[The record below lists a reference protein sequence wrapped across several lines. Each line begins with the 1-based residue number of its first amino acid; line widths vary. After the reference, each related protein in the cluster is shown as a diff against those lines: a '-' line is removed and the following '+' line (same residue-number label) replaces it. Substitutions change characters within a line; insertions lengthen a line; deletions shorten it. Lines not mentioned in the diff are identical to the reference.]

1 MKTNG
6 KWQTMPLLRVVMFLI
21 TGMLLCGYLSIFIN
35 KQIWFALCCLSFL
48 LTLLFHRKKTGQSVM
63 LSMTIILFGIVRMG
77 IVSDHGDAPYQE
89 TEKTVS
95 SDCSKNISHLRK
107 QLLATYDH
115 YDFNM
120 EEKALINAI
129 TLGDKSLLNKNIRKP
144 FSISG
149 SSHILALSGLHTGIV
164 FALFFLFF
172 RMVFCFIRNYLFRQ
186 CLIVLFTLPAI
197 WFFAILTGSSPSVI
211 RATVML
217 TVFSLARLLSRDGIS
232 LNVLAFTAILML
244 MINPKD
250 LYDIGFQLSFLAV
263 FSIIVI
269 YKDIVNIFQN
279 IRNPLI
285 RWMWQMFMVSTA
297 AQLGTAPLAAYYFH
311 QFSLMYFLS
320 NLVIIPCVTMLLYF
334 SILFQI
340 LTFCPAF
347 LSFIALM
354 IKYNLMVIQE
364 YNAWCASLP
373 HPVVNGIHWSLPQLL
388 AVYGLLITLYLII
401 RIFYRRWSSFREYY
415 MIDDLSTNQ

>member
-6 KWQTMPLLRVVMFLI
+6 KWQTMPLLRVAMFLI
-21 TGMLLCGYLSIFIN
+21 TGMLLSGYLLIFID
-35 KQIWFALCCLSFL
+35 KQIWLAICCLFFL
-48 LTLLFHRKKTGQSVM
+48 LTLLFNRKKTGQSVM

-89 TEKTVS
+89 TEKTVFS
-95 SDCSKNISHLRK
+95 KCSKNISHLRK
-107 QLLATYDH
+107 QLLTTYDH
-115 YDFNM
+115 YDFNI

-129 TLGDKSLLNKNIRKP
+129 TLGDKSLLNKDIRKT
-144 FSISG
+144 FSTSG

-164 FALFFLFF
+164 FALLYLFF
-172 RMVFCFIRNYLFRQ
+172 RMVFCFNSNYLFRQ

-244 MINPKD
+244 MINPTD

-269 YKDIVNIFQN
+269 YKGVVNIFQN
-279 IRNPLI
+279 IKNPLI
-285 RWMWQMFMVSTA
+285 RWMWQMFVVSTA

-320 NLVIIPCVTMLLYF
+320 NLVVIPCVTMLLYF

-340 LTFCPAF
+340 LIFCPA
-347 LSFIALM
+347 LQSFIALM
-354 IKYNLMVIQE
+354 MKYTLMVIQE
-364 YNAWCASLP
+364 YHAWCSSLP
-373 HPVVNGIHWSLPQLL
+373 HPVVKDIHWSLPQLL

-401 RIFYRRWSSFREYY
+401 RIFYRRWSSFRENY
-415 MIDDLSTNQ
+415 MIDESTNQ

>member
-6 KWQTMPLLRVVMFLI
+6 KWQTMPLLRVALFLI
-21 TGMLLCGYLSIFIN
+21 TGMLLGDYLSIFIDM
-35 KQIWFALCCLSFL
+35 KIMFALCCLSFL

-63 LSMTIILFGIVRMG
+63 LSITIILFGIIRMG
-77 IVSDHGDAPYQE
+77 IVSNHGDTPYQE
-89 TEKTVS
+89 TEKTVFS
-95 SDCSKNISHLRK
+95 KCSKNISHLRK
-107 QLLATYDH
+107 QLLTTYDH

-120 EEKALINAI
+120 EEKALIDAI
-129 TLGDKSLLNKNIRKP
+129 TLGDKSLLTKDIRKP

-149 SSHILALSGLHTGIV
+149 SSHVLALSGLHTGIV
-164 FALFFLFF
+164 FVLLYLFF
-172 RMVFCFIRNYLFRQ
+172 RMFFCFISNYLFRQ

-197 WFFAILTGSSPSVI
+197 WFFALLTGSSPSVI

-244 MINPKD
+244 MINPTD

-279 IRNPLI
+279 VRNPLI
-285 RWMWQMFMVSTA
+285 RWMWQMFVVSTA

-320 NLVIIPCVTMLLYF
+320 NLVVIPCVTMLLYF

-340 LTFCPAF
+340 LIFCPA
-347 LSFIALM
+347 LQSFIALSM
-354 IKYNLMVIQE
+354 KYTLMVIQE

-373 HPVVNGIHWSLPQLL
+373 HPVVKDIHWSLPQLL

-401 RIFYRRWSSFREYY
+401 RFFYRRWSSFRENY
-415 MIDDLSTNQ
+415 MIDESTNQ

>member
-6 KWQTMPLLRVVMFLI
+6 KWQTMPLLRVALFLI
-21 TGMLLCGYLSIFIN
+21 MGMLLGDYLSIFIDM
-35 KQIWFALCCLSFL
+35 KIMFALCCLSFM

-63 LSMTIILFGIVRMG
+63 LSITIILFGIIRMG
-77 IVSDHGDAPYQE
+77 IVSGNGDAPYHE
-89 TEKTVS
+89 TEKTVFNNFS
-95 SDCSKNISHLRK
+95 ENISHLRK

-120 EEKALINAI
+120 EEKALIDAI
-129 TLGDKSLLNKNIRKP
+129 TLGDKSLLNKDIRKP

-164 FALFFLFF
+164 FALFYLFF
-172 RMVFCFIRNYLFRQ
+172 RIVFCFIRNFLFRQ

-197 WFFAILTGSSPSVI
+197 WFFAMLTGSSPSVI

-244 MINPKD
+244 MINPID

-285 RWMWQMFMVSTA
+285 RWMWQMFVVSTA
-297 AQLGTAPLAAYYFH
+297 AQLGTAPLVAYYFH

-320 NLVIIPCVTMLLYF
+320 NLVVIPCVTMLLYF

-340 LTFCPAF
+340 LTFCPA
-347 LSFIALM
+347 LQSFIALSM
-354 IKYNLMVIQE
+354 KYTLMVIQE
-364 YNAWCASLP
+364 YTAWCASLP
-373 HPVVNGIHWSLPQLL
+373 HPVVKDIHLSLPQLL

-415 MIDDLSTNQ
+415 KIDDLSTNQ